1 MAYVCLVLNSMKQLF
16 KTAEISDTDIITNE
30 KNNNKKKSYQ
40 IQGGLIL
47 TVRHVKYSTFTMLR
61 CCKDNKNT
69 RVKTK
74 LKYLCLG
81 LLTIFETMLIR
92 TYWKSSDEEN
102 KEVLL
107 PLLFKHAL
115 QMDTMTAMKTDRI

>member
-1 MAYVCLVLNSMKQLF
+1 
-16 KTAEISDTDIITNE
+16 
-30 KNNNKKKSYQ
+30 
-40 IQGGLIL
+40 
-47 TVRHVKYSTFTMLR
+47 MLR

-69 RVKTK
+69 RVKRK